1 MIEQVMVVGNLI
13 GMATVDAVPKANGRL
28 ENVFVKLGD
37 HVQRGQSIAKL
48 EDREIVEQVKQQE
61 AAYGVAQATVR
72 QREAALKLA
81 QSNLDRAKSLY
92 ERQLLARQAMDDS
105 DASFQAAQAQLDLS
119 QATMEQA
126 KARLDELKINL
137 SNTTIQ
143 SPVDGFIG
151 KRTLDPGATVTI
163 NTSFL
168 SVVDIRIVRLVVNIV
183 EKDLRRINAGMDT
196 EVEVDAY
203 PGEIFHGRV
212 ARVAPVLDPA
222 TRTAQVEIE
231 VPNPSFRLKPGMYAR
246 ARFTVERH
254 EKTLTLPTAAIVDS
268 SGKTGVFFPNGENND
283 TVAFHPVSI
292 GIQHQDLTE
301 ITDGLKEGD
310 KVVSTG
316 AAALR
321 EGDKITLQGQ
331 QPRGGGGRSGRGRRG
346 GGGANA
352 ERSGQPVAGGRNGK

>member
-1 MIEQVMVVGNLI
+1 
-13 GMATVDAVPKANGRL
+13 
-28 ENVFVKLGD
+28 
-37 HVQRGQSIAKL
+37 
-48 EDREIVEQVKQQE
+48 
-61 AAYGVAQATVR
+61 
-72 QREAALKLA
+72 
-81 QSNLDRAKSLY
+81 
-92 ERQLLARQAMDDS
+92 
-105 DASFQAAQAQLDLS
+105 
-119 QATMEQA
+119 
-126 KARLDELKINL
+126 
-137 SNTTIQ
+137 
-143 SPVDGFIG
+143 
-151 KRTLDPGATVTI
+151 
-163 NTSFL
+163 
-168 SVVDIRIVRLVVNIV
+168 VDIRLVRLVVNVV

-231 VPNPSFRLKPGMYAR
+231 IPNANFRLKPGMYAR

-254 EKTLTLPTAAIVDS
+254 DKTLTLPTAAIVDV
-268 SGKTGVFFPNGENND
+268 SGKTGVFFPSGENSD

-301 ITDGLKEGD
+301 VTDGLKEGD

-331 QPRGGGGRSGRGRRG
+331 QQRSGGGGRGGRGRRGGG

-352 ERSGQPVAGGRNGK
+352 ERSGQPSAGRQNGK